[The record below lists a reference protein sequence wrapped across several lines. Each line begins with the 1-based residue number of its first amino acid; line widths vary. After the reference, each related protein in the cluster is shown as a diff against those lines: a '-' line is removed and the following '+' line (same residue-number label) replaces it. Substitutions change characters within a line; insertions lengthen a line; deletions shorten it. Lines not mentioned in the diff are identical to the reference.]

1 MSPRKVDSS
10 APSHAAPVFSK
21 AWPIFSAKNQEN
33 IFISIKKHFFQ
44 KISLYLLRFILNSER
59 AP

>member
-21 AWPIFSAKNQEN
+21 AWPIFSAKNQE
-33 IFISIKKHFFQ
+33 KHLHKHQ
-44 KISLYLLRFILNSER
+44 KTLFPKNFALLIEIHSQ
-59 AP
+59 